1 MKCSTAWLMELNKFN
16 KYYIKINFMGLH
28 HLKSPVII
36 LGEVKFKYSQLGVA
50 SQNLLVSDTI
60 FSMQKEFLKSQ
71 PVGIFDSGVGGLSV
85 LRAIRQE
92 LPGEDI
98 LYLGDQAHIPYGPRS
113 KDQIRT
119 FATGITRF
127 LLSQGAKLIIVA
139 CNAASAAALH
149 HLRESFPEVAF
160 VGMEPAVKPAAETTH
175 TGKVGV
181 LATPTTFAGELYAS
195 VVERFA
201 QHVEIFKS
209 TCPGLVEQIEAGAL
223 DSPKTRKIL
232 EDALSP
238 MLAAG
243 IDTIVMGCTHY
254 PFVIP
259 LIEDITGPGVRT
271 IDPAPAIARQARRLL
286 LRQDLLNP
294 GNTMGKMQFFTSGD
308 PNALDGLLPYLLGE
322 TGPVEQVFW
331 DKDLVLHQ

>member
-1 MKCSTAWLMELNKFN
+1 M
-16 KYYIKINFMGLH
+16 H
-28 HLKSPVII
+28 
-36 LGEVKFKYSQLGVA
+36 
-50 SQNLLVSDTI
+50 
-60 FSMQKEFLKSQ
+60 KEFTKSQ
-71 PVGIFDSGVGGLSV
+71 PIGIFDSGVGGLSV

-113 KDQIRT
+113 KAQIRT

-127 LLSQGAKLIIVA
+127 LLSQGAKLIVVA

-149 HLRESFPEVAF
+149 HLREHFPEVAF

-201 QHVEIFKS
+201 QHVEIYKS

-223 DSPKTRKIL
+223 NSPETRQIL

-259 LIEDITGPGVRT
+259 LIEDITGPDVRT
-271 IDPAPAIARQARRLL
+271 IDPAPAIARQTRRLL
-286 LRQDLLNP
+286 SQQELLNP
-294 GNTMGKMQFFTSGD
+294 SDIKGEMQFFTTGD
-308 PNALDGLLPYLLGE
+308 PDALSELLPRLLGE
-322 TGPVEQVFW
+322 TGPVEPVIW
-331 DKDLVLHQ
+331 DQDWVLHRDQK